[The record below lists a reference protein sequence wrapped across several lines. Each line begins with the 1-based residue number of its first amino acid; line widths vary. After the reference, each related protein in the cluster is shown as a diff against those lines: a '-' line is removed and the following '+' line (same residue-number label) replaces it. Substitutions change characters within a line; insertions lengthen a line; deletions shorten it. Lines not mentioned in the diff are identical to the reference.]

1 MVTALPRSGLLQWH
15 DGLSWLPVTA
25 GQMISRSAIEAGLLC
40 FGPNANES
48 GTDGYGVAGV
58 GNLRIDY
65 AQFSYQ
71 ATDGRLTSAATTFT
85 IDATPVADAPSL
97 MLSAPMGSNGAESE
111 FFRTTWESAANRNAN
126 STLLPQSELEGW
138 RVVTESGTGGQHA
151 FLIWSNGDRMKDA
164 NNSNRTVYG
173 PTTGGNNWLEI
184 GNANGQGHQT
194 FGIERNITTRAG
206 ATYNLNLDYAGRLG
220 YSSDFTRIGIF
231 VDGVRIAS
239 YANTSP
245 NTALDWKNLSFSF
258 TGNGSAQTIRI
269 VSEASATQSNGRG
282 AMIDNIALTEV
293 LPVNTGYKDSPI
305 RLSGI
310 IATASDTDGSESVSL
325 VVSAIPVGATLTDGT
340 RSFTASPSSTG
351 VDISQ
356 WQRDRL
362 SITAPAGLTGT
373 FTLQVTATATETANG
388 DRASTT
394 LPLTISVLPTNLASP
409 IILDLN
415 GDGVQTLDI
424 SVTDGRF
431 DLLNTGTAVRSGWI
445 SQGDAFL
452 AIDSN
457 GNGRIDDR
465 NELFGGEV
473 GEGFAKLASFDSNGD
488 GQVNQSDARYN
499 ELRLWQ
505 DRDSD
510 HQTDAGELISLTD
523 AQIASLSVSYT
534 IRAEHQNGNW
544 VLERS
549 HATTSDGRAIDMAD
563 AYFQVE
569 ASPTQSPQAINPT
582 LQTSGL
588 PSSSGTMNSNGMA
601 KAAAS
606 ITVQSVLPKANP
618 IIPAYRGMVAQPF
631 AQRTT
636 HDSILIGAPVLLKR
650 NEQLAGSEE
659 SGEYVTALGQDEPG
673 TIPVIDW
680 NRDNMMEPKQ
690 NDVTTTTKVSKHRRS
705 KWMVDFVNGRDG
717 KTERTLLDGLRITLP
732 TTGLTKG
739 K

>member
-1 MVTALPRSGLLQWH
+1 M
-15 DGLSWLPVTA
+15 
-25 GQMISRSAIEAGLLC
+25 
-40 FGPNANES
+40 
-48 GTDGYGVAGV
+48 
-58 GNLRIDY
+58 
-65 AQFSYQ
+65 
-71 ATDGRLTSAATTFT
+71 
-85 IDATPVADAPSL
+85 
-97 MLSAPMGSNGAESE
+97 
-111 FFRTTWESAANRNAN
+111 
-126 STLLPQSELEGW
+126 
-138 RVVTESGTGGQHA
+138 
-151 FLIWSNGDRMKDA
+151 
-164 NNSNRTVYG
+164 
-173 PTTGGNNWLEI
+173 
-184 GNANGQGHQT
+184 
-194 FGIERNITTRAG
+194 
-206 ATYNLNLDYAGRLG
+206 
-220 YSSDFTRIGIF
+220 
-231 VDGVRIAS
+231 RIAS

-362 SITAPAGLTGT
+362 SITAPAGFTGT

-569 ASPTQSPQAINPT
+569 ASPMQAPQAINPT

-705 KWMVDFVNGRDG
+705 KWTVDFVNGRDG